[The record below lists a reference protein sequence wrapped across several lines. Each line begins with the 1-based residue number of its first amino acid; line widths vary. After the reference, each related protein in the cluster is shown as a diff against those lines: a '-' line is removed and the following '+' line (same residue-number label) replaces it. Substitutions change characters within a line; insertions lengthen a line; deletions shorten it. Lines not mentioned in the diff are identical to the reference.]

1 MRVGHKTARSLVGPF
16 DRPAQLA
23 RRMHDAVMLRI
34 GRLLHAERTADA
46 ISQHPDLV
54 APDAEHLGDVVAKP
68 EYALAA
74 DIKGPVSALRI
85 VLRVRR
91 ARLHSIDDDAIGA
104 QLQPGDVRG
113 GSKSR
118 FDSVAISEVKIESDI
133 RGHIV
138 VDERSAGYS
147 RLTRLSYSRQW
158 LDIDNDGLR
167 RILGRRHGLGDNH
180 CNRLA

>member
-1 MRVGHKTARSLVGPF
+1 
-16 DRPAQLA
+16 
-23 RRMHDAVMLRI
+23 MLRI

-91 ARLHSIDDDAIGA
+91 ARLPGNLIQAQRDFFGAHTYERIDKPGIFHTDWIGDQPA
-104 QLQPGDVRG
+104 QEITEPKPT
-113 GSKSR
+113 SKR
-118 FDSVAISEVKIESDI
+118 
-133 RGHIV
+133 H
-138 VDERSAGYS
+138 AGE
-147 RLTRLSYSRQW
+147 
-158 LDIDNDGLR
+158 
-167 RILGRRHGLGDNH
+167 
-180 CNRLA
+180 